1 MENKSCET
9 CDYYEP
15 GIVGNC
21 TLHYPKFINCPKE
34 NFRYW
39 QPKTAPGKEWVNG
52 VYESGGTSPIVL
64 EEMPQI
70 TLINTRGN

>member
-1 MENKSCET
+1 MDNIGDTVMTGMECKNC
-9 CDYYEP
+9 
-15 GIVGNC
+15 GNANRGWVC
-21 TLHYPKFINCPKE
+21 SKICRDHSE
-34 NFRYW
+34 W